1 MKKISLQNT
10 FSFALQSVLQHFS
23 FFALTMALGV
33 VVLAVFFAVVGIFQY
48 AELHSEITSKFGGL
62 VHGVQTIM
70 HNGIGIFQYAQ
81 YHVHHYL
88 ETHLPVA
95 LAKYFVTSQ
104 AVTLDI
110 STQLTESQYMNFVT
124 LYALPGLLLKA
135 VLDLISIAWTRVAL
149 LTYDKKSVVYE
160 DTLLEWA
167 LLPNYLLANF
177 VVYLA
182 LVATMVVTA
191 TVAMVLSPVLGV
203 YAIVAD
209 MLLALVVVYVYQRLR
224 LAKLFVI
231 DKNMSGVSAVVK
243 SWEVTDGHVLELVEY
258 SAVALIIQ
266 ALAYSTVI
274 LVFLVH
280 PLHHQAD
287 AAVYRQ
293 LSK

>member
-10 FSFALQSVLQHFS
+10 FGFALQSVLQHFS

-33 VVLAVFFAVVGIFQY
+33 VALALFFAVVGIFEY
-48 AELHSEITSKFGGL
+48 SELHAELVSKFGGL
-62 VHGVQTIM
+62 IHGVQAIM
-70 HNGIGIFQYAQ
+70 HNGIGVFQYAQ

-124 LYALPGLLLKA
+124 VYLAPGLVLKA

-149 LTYDKKSVVYE
+149 LTYDKKSIIYE

-177 VVYLA
+177 IVYLA
-182 LVATMVVTA
+182 LVVTMVVCGA
-191 TVAMVLSPVLGV
+191 VAMVLSPVLGA

-209 MLLALVVVYVYQRLR
+209 ILLALVVVFVYQRLR
-224 LAKLFVI
+224 LARMFVI
-231 DKNMSGVSAVVK
+231 DKNASGVTAVVQ
-243 SWEVTDGHVLELVEY
+243 SWDATEGHVLELVEY
-258 SAVALIIQ
+258 SAVALILQ

-274 LVFLVH
+274 LVFVIH

-293 LSK
+293 LCK